1 MYWPLYSHCLLA
13 LAFSFSLFGFPA
25 PVHAAES
32 ERPNIV
38 FILADD
44 LGYGDLG
51 CYGADDI
58 STPHLDQLAR
68 EGMRFTDFYA
78 NAAVC
83 SPTRMAF
90 LTGRYQ
96 QRFGLDNALTY
107 QEMGRGLPI
116 PGETLA
122 NRLKSAGYVTGLSG
136 KWHVGYD
143 RGRQPLQQGFDHF
156 FGLLGGNHHYFEHM
170 DRIGVPDLWF
180 GNEAIDREGYSTDLI
195 TKDALIFI
203 EKNQSHPFF
212 LFLSHAAPHFPWQ
225 GPEDAERLVEPKK
238 KSWQTG
244 DRETYFAMVERMD
257 EGIGEVLAL
266 LDSLDLKK
274 RTLVVFTSD
283 NGGSTYSRNAPLQG
297 GKSSLWE
304 GGIRVPCIARW
315 PRKIEAG
322 AVSGQLGITMDWTA
336 TFLGLAGEDAVQ
348 EDADGIDLLPTLTGE
363 REEVE
368 RTLFWRRKI
377 GPRRKGFE
385 EGRSVRRGKWKLTES
400 AESGPALFDLDS
412 DSGETTNLVD
422 QHEALVSELSALLDK
437 WEEEVDRSH
446 AAAAR

>member
-195 TKDALIFI
+195 TNDALAFI
-203 EKNQSHPFF
+203 KKNQSHPFF
-212 LFLSHAAPHFPWQ
+212 LYLSHAAPHFPWQ
-225 GPEDAERLVEPKK
+225 GPDDAERLVEPKK

-244 DRETYFAMVERMD
+244 DRETYIAMVERMD

-297 GKSSLWE
+297 GKSLLWE

-315 PRKIEAG
+315 PRKIEPR
-322 AVSGQLGITMDWTA
+322 AV
-336 TFLGLAGEDAVQ
+336 
-348 EDADGIDLLPTLTGE
+348 
-363 REEVE
+363 
-368 RTLFWRRKI
+368 
-377 GPRRKGFE
+377 
-385 EGRSVRRGKWKLTES
+385 
-400 AESGPALFDLDS
+400 
-412 DSGETTNLVD
+412 
-422 QHEALVSELSALLDK
+422 
-437 WEEEVDRSH
+437 
-446 AAAAR
+446 